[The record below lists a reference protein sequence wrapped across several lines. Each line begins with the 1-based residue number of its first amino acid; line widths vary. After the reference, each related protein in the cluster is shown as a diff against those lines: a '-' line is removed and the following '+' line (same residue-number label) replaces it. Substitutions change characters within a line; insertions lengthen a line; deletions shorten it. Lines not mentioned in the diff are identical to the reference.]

1 MCTLED
7 GERFDLR
14 LIRYRHFWLG
24 KMASFHA
31 EYFMRHIPS
40 KSALLSCLMC
50 NNVVG
55 NKELSASAYIF

>member
-1 MCTLED
+1 MRTLDD

-31 EYFMRHIPS
+31 ELFTRHIPS
-40 KSALLSCLMC
+40 KSALLSSLMR
-50 NNVVG
+50 NNVVS
-55 NKELSASAYIF
+55 NKALSASTYIF